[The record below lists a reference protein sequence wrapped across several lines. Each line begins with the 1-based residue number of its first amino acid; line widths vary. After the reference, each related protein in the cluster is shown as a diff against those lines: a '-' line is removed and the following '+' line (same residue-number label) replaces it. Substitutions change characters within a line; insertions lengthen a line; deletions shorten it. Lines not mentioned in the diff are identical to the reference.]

1 MKYSRNSSSG
11 SCWHSYG
18 ELELTQC
25 KILTVA
31 FKLIHPMTEHLGAW
45 AELMR
50 SCTP

>member
-11 SCWHSYG
+11 SCWPSYG

-25 KILTVA
+25 KILTVT
-31 FKLIHPMTEHLGAW
+31 FKLIHLMIAHLGAW